1 MSAGEAPAA
10 ELAVEADDPLVPL
23 VDLARRLQERCL
35 AAGLTVAAAESC
47 TGGLVTHVLTEVPG
61 SSNYLLGGVVSY
73 ADRAKTE
80 LLGVDPDHL
89 AAHGAVS
96 AQVARAM
103 AHGARERFGADLG
116 VAVTGIAGPDGGSDA
131 KPVGLTYVAVADEA
145 GVEVRRLLWAGERS
159 DNKRA
164 SAGAALELLLA
175 RAGDRASARK
185 DPSGRTRSS
194 ERE

>member
-1 MSAGEAPAA
+1 MSAGEAPTV
-10 ELAVEADDPLVPL
+10 ELASEASDPLVPL
-23 VDLARRLQERCL
+23 IDLARRLQERCL

-61 SSNYLLGGVVSY
+61 SSAYLLGGVVSY
-73 ADRAKTE
+73 ADLAKTE

-103 AHGARERFGADLG
+103 ANGARERFGADLG

-159 DNKRA
+159 ANKRD

-175 RAGDRASARK
+175 RAGERANARQ
-185 DPSGRTRSS
+185 DPLDQTRSS